1 MTPDIELLSLLSAER
16 EARADLGGVLDVHR
30 ALVAARADELPSLPP
45 DVVRRGRARL
55 ARGETAYPAGEIAF
69 DWTAVWRLAHAVC
82 AVATRHQTA
91 MSAVFARILSRLDA
105 LAPEGARQVIDTW
118 LAHRIADAD
127 HRDGAALTFV
137 LSHAL
142 RPTLHAHATAV
153 LGDEHIAAWSRGQ
166 CPTCDGV
173 PDFAALEP
181 DSGGRRLLCARCD
194 TEWSY
199 ARVGCPF
206 CGASGDVGYHPAG
219 GGAYRLYVCEGCR
232 RYLKTVDRRET
243 WQRRPLVLE
252 RILTVGLDVA
262 ATGAGYRATG

>member
-1 MTPDIELLSLLSAER
+1 MTPDVELLSLLGAER
-16 EARADLGGVLDVHR
+16 EARADLASVLDAHR
-30 ALVAARADELPSLPP
+30 ALVAARADELPSPP
-45 DVVRRGRARL
+45 ADVARRGRARL
-55 ARGETAYPAGEIAF
+55 ARGETAYPAGEVVF
-69 DWTAVWRLAHAVC
+69 DWAAVRRLAHAVC
-82 AVATRHQTA
+82 AVVTRHQPA
-91 MSAVFARILSRLDA
+91 MSEVLARIASRLDA
-105 LAPEGARQVIDTW
+105 LAPEDGRQVVETW
-118 LAHRIADAD
+118 LAHRTADGD
-127 HRDGAALTFV
+127 DPDGAAQAFV

-142 RPTLHAHATAV
+142 RPTLHAHATT
-153 LGDEHIAAWSRGQ
+153 LIGDEHVAVWSRGR
-166 CPTCDGV
+166 CPACGGV

-181 DSGGRRLLCARCD
+181 GSGGRRLLCARCD

-206 CGASGDVGYHPAG
+206 CGSSAGVGYHPAG
-219 GGAYRLYVCEGCR
+219 EGAYRLYVCEGCR